1 LERKEIKMRDYW
13 EKDMFALGRLMDGL
27 MKEQQDLKVAG
38 EPAATGLWMA
48 VNEIDR
54 YLDERNI
61 RKCGDCG
68 VYHLAEGDKVVNDIG
83 EDICDSC
90 HENYIHC
97 ATCEEMKVNDQIAD
111 WDTKECFSCYEERVP
126 VGRMA

>member
-1 LERKEIKMRDYW
+1 MRDYW

-27 MKEQQDLKVAG
+27 VKEQQELKVAG
-38 EPAATGLWMA
+38 GKLAAVAVGIRMA
-48 VNEIDR
+48 INEIDR

-61 RKCGDCG
+61 QKCGDCR
-68 VYHLAEGDKVVNDIG
+68 VYHLAEGDKVVNNIG
-83 EDICDSC
+83 ENICDDC

-97 ATCEEMKVNDQIAD
+97 STCEEMKVNDQIAD

-126 VGRMA
+126 QARMA